1 MWARAYINGRAHTSH
16 KILSPRKMGW
26 NIQVINNI
34 HNKRNK
40 GQKSPK
46 ETNVPEI
53 SSIQYTRNTHALTLV
68 SPSRYAPLAKSKD
81 LSSVE
86 TQRKFLK
93 AKIDIRRIQST
104 RLHIEEL

>member
-53 SSIQYTRNTHALTLV
+53 SSIQYTRNTHTLAHARV
-68 SPSRYAPLAKSKD
+68 AKSLRSTGEK
-81 LSSVE
+81 
-86 TQRKFLK
+86 QRFVFSGNTK
-93 AKIDIRRIQST
+93 KIPKGKN
-104 RLHIEEL
+104 